1 MKARTISDEDLRSA
15 ITIQKKTR
23 TGEYICDCPFCH
35 KSLHLYINI
44 KTQVFQCKK
53 CWTEG
58 SVYKLLK
65 QLDKTYLMGDKSI
78 EYKDNIK
85 SIKEIL
91 EQQREKVEL
100 RELPEKKMPVGFKI
114 CKNNRYLKS
123 RGISNDDCEYYKIG
137 KTDLVTK
144 YDNYILFPI
153 YDGGKIR
160 GYLGRYGAKEVPTD
174 KLRYN
179 NSKNTEFAELLY
191 GYDEIVKGKT
201 FTVIIV
207 EGVFDKYSV
216 DKKLGLRN
224 DNSVKCVTTFGK
236 KISDEQIQKL
246 LDKDI
251 TNVILSWDYDALK
264 EIKKSGIEL
273 NRFFNVSVGIATKE
287 KDLGDCSAEEVVEV
301 YTNLV
306 PITEFIFNT
315 ISKLK

>member
-85 SIKEIL
+85 SIQEIL

-153 YDGGKIR
+153 
-160 GYLGRYGAKEVPTD
+160 
-174 KLRYN
+174 
-179 NSKNTEFAELLY
+179 
-191 GYDEIVKGKT
+191 
-201 FTVIIV
+201 
-207 EGVFDKYSV
+207 
-216 DKKLGLRN
+216 
-224 DNSVKCVTTFGK
+224 
-236 KISDEQIQKL
+236 
-246 LDKDI
+246 
-251 TNVILSWDYDALK
+251 
-264 EIKKSGIEL
+264 
-273 NRFFNVSVGIATKE
+273 
-287 KDLGDCSAEEVVEV
+287 
-301 YTNLV
+301 
-306 PITEFIFNT
+306 
-315 ISKLK
+315 